1 MPNEDSL
8 NEYSSNQ
15 DIDNDYQS
23 QLINEFLNQK

>member
-8 NEYSSNQ
+8 KDYSSNQ

-23 QLINEFLNQK
+23 QLINEFLNQS